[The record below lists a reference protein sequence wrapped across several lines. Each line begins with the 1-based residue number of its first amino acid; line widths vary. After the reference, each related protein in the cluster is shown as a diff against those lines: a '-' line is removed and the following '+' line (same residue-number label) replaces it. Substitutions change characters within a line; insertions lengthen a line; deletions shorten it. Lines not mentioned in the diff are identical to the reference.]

1 MIRKQRITALVE
13 QVSSSKPPTDFSCLF
28 AIGTLWG
35 DISNQP
41 LTILQT
47 NAVIDGAVKFA
58 PGTIFQ
64 QPPNTKSQT
73 LLGCFKQAIP
83 LQDFVLGGSAANKKE
98 KESVEDGESELGVR
112 WVSSF

>member
-1 MIRKQRITALVE
+1 MPSRHWN
-13 QVSSSKPPTDFSCLF
+13 S
-28 AIGTLWG
+28 GGGWG
-35 DISNQP
+35 GISNQP

-58 PGTIFQ
+58 PGTVFQ

-98 KESVEDGESELGVR
+98 KDIVEEGESEIGVR